1 MPEIVRVE
9 TGQQY
14 ELALQIQLAV
24 FCDEQGI
31 PRDTCLQN
39 NELAGHVLA
48 VEGDDAMATA
58 RLLELAD
65 GVGEIARVAV
75 LKPYRRQGLGHR
87 LVAALEAMAA
97 ERKFTEVIL
106 HPHRYLEAFY
116 GGQGYVRLDDSVE
129 VVGGHEL
136 IAMKKLLRV

>member
-1 MPEIVRVE
+1 MPDIVRVRTAE
-9 TGQQY
+9 QY
-14 ELALQIQLAV
+14 ALALQIQLAV

-39 NELAGHVLA
+39 NERAGHVLA
-48 VEGDDAMATA
+48 VEGNEALATA

-75 LKPYRRQGLGHR
+75 LKPHRRQGLGQR

-97 ERKFTEVIL
+97 ERELTEVIL
-106 HPHRYLEAFY
+106 HPHHYLETFY
-116 GGQGYVRLDDSVE
+116 GAQGYVRLDDSIE

-136 IAMKKLLRV
+136 IAMKKSLRV